1 VPLKNLTVKTLDRIS
16 VAKLGDSDTLRLGQP
31 VIAIGNALG
40 YGQSVT
46 NGIIS
51 ALNREVE
58 MEDGTKN
65 TFIQTNAEI
74 NHGNSGGAL
83 LNMKG
88 EVIGI
93 NSMKSGGTSVE
104 GMGYAIPI
112 TKANPIIAE
121 LMERVTR
128 EKLSQEESGYLG
140 IVPQDIT
147 AQAMQMFNMPQG
159 VFVYSLEEGGAAYNA
174 GVKPGDILVKLDTNK
189 ITSSAELID
198 TLLYYRAGEKT
209 TITVKR
215 VVDGAYKEIVLD
227 ITLGKRPKE

>member
-1 VPLKNLTVKTLDRIS
+1 
-16 VAKLGDSDTLRLGQP
+16 
-31 VIAIGNALG
+31 
-40 YGQSVT
+40 
-46 NGIIS
+46 
-51 ALNREVE
+51 
-58 MEDGTKN
+58 
-65 TFIQTNAEI
+65 
-74 NHGNSGGAL
+74 
-83 LNMKG
+83 MKG